1 MPPPTSGKGP
11 AEGEM
16 SVLRAGARDLGLTLT
31 EEQARL
37 FHRHWRE
44 LVAWNRRFNLTTV
57 TDCEAAQVRHFLDSL
72 LPLVALREVGWSPI
86 CERAERPPHWPVGR
100 RLLCADIGSG
110 AGFPGVPL
118 KVVCPTWGMVLVES
132 VGKKAQFLRHL
143 VSVLALEDVRVEH
156 ARAEELGRDPFHREQ
171 YDLVVAR
178 AVADLQVLAE
188 YALPLLRRGGLLA
201 AHKGS
206 RAEQE
211 VWEAEKALRVLGGNV
226 VRVLSYELP
235 GVVEPRRIVLVE
247 KRSATPAPY
256 PRRPGLP
263 QKRPL
268 GRG

>member
-1 MPPPTSGKGP
+1 MPPPPPKKGLA
-11 AEGEM
+11 AEGM
-16 SVLRAGARDLGLTLT
+16 PTLRAAARDLGLVLT
-31 EEQARL
+31 EEQVRA
-37 FHRHWRE
+37 FHRHWQE
-44 LVAWNRRFNLTTV
+44 LVAWNKRFNLTTV
-57 TDCEAAQVRHFLDSL
+57 TDYETAQVRHFLDSL
-72 LPLVALREVGWSPI
+72 LPLVALREVGWLPGG
-86 CERAERPPHWPVGR
+86 ERAARPPHWPPGR

-118 KVVCPTWGMVLVES
+118 KVVCPAWGMVLVES

-143 VSVLALEDVRVEH
+143 VGVLALDDVRVEQ
-156 ARAEELGRDPFHREQ
+156 ARAEEVGRDPLHREQ

-178 AVADLQVLAE
+178 AVADLRVLAE

-211 VWEAEKALRVLGGNV
+211 VWEAEKALHILGGDV
-226 VRVLSYELP
+226 VRILSYELP

-256 PRRPGLP
+256 PRRPGIP

-268 GRG
+268 GR